1 MFGYSLVNTPEF
13 NIDTKVI
20 DNVFTAVSKIVEQ
33 DQKWVLNIV
42 FLNKKSIQELN
53 KNHRDIDKPTDVL
66 SFHYYD
72 DFSGLTNDDIAGEI
86 ILCEELIIEQWKQ
99 YWLWSSWEFYK
110 LLIHSVIHILW
121 YDHEKD
127 DEYEIMHRLE
137 KLVAKEAWVILESD

>member
-20 DNVFTAVSKIVEQ
+20 DNVFTSISKIVEQ

-53 KNHRDIDKPTDVL
+53 KNHRDIDKATDVL

-72 DFSGLTNDDIAGEI
+72 DFSELTNDDIAGEI
-86 ILCEELIIEQWKQ
+86 VLCEDLVIEQGKE

-137 KLVAKEAWVILESD
+137 KLVAKEVWITSE

>member
-20 DNVFTAVSKIVEQ
+20 DNVFTSISKIVEQ

-53 KNHRDIDKPTDVL
+53 KNHRDIDKATDVL

-72 DFSGLTNDDIAGEI
+72 DFSELTNDDIAGEI
-86 ILCEELIIEQWKQ
+86 VLCEDLVIEQGKE

-137 KLVAKEAWVILESD
+137 KLVAKEVWITSK

>member
-20 DNVFTAVSKIVEQ
+20 DNVFTSISKIVEQ

-53 KNHRDIDKPTDVL
+53 KNHRDIDKATDVL

-72 DFSGLTNDDIAGEI
+72 DFSKLTDDDIAGEI
-86 ILCEELIIEQWKQ
+86 VLCEDLVIEQGKE

-127 DEYEIMHRLE
+127 DEYKIMHRLE
-137 KLVAKEAWVILESD
+137 KLVAKEVWITSE